1 MAKFE
6 RKVERQKS
14 EFTFSKKPPVKVFK
28 FDLKRTLT
36 LDGFRQTGN
45 QFYCLFFDFLIPSLI
60 VIPLL
65 MQFVDQFMAF
75 LIIGHGAI
83 TSLLIVVS
91 FYLYNKKKP
100 SIWGLLGR
108 YCFSCLMISAVS
120 FVILLFVLRKRFT

>member
-14 EFTFSKKPPVKVFK
+14 EFTFSKKPPVKVSKFK
-28 FDLKRTLT
+28 EFKENFNLRWI
-36 LDGFRQTGN
+36 QTDWKSI
-45 QFYCLFFDFLIPSLI
+45 LLLVFDFLIPSLI

-75 LIIGHGAI
+75 IIGHGAI

-120 FVILLFVLRKRFT
+120 FVILLFV

>member
-14 EFTFSKKPPVKVFK
+14 EFTFSKKPPVKVSKFK
-28 FDLKRTLT
+28 EVKENFN
-36 LDGFRQTGN
+36 FRWIPTDWKSI
-45 QFYCLFFDFLIPSLI
+45 LLLVFDFLIPSLI

-75 LIIGHGAI
+75 IIGHGAI

-120 FVILLFVLRKRFT
+120 FVILLFV

>member
-14 EFTFSKKPPVKVFK
+14 EFTFSKKPPVKVSKFK
-28 FDLKRTLT
+28 EFKENFN
-36 LDGFRQTGN
+36 FRWIPTDWKSI
-45 QFYCLFFDFLIPSLI
+45 LLLVFDFLIPRLI
-60 VIPLL
+60 LIPLL

-75 LIIGHGAI
+75 IIGHGAI

-120 FVILLFVLRKRFT
+120 FVILLFV

>member
-14 EFTFSKKPPVKVFK
+14 EFTFSKKPPAKVSKFK
-28 FDLKRTLT
+28 EFKENFN
-36 LDGFRQTGN
+36 FRWIPTDWKSI
-45 QFYCLFFDFLIPSLI
+45 LLLVFDFLIPSLI

-75 LIIGHGAI
+75 IIGHGAI

-120 FVILLFVLRKRFT
+120 FVILLFV

>member
-14 EFTFSKKPPVKVFK
+14 EFTFSKKTPVKVSKFK
-28 FDLKRTLT
+28 EFKENFKENFN
-36 LDGFRQTGN
+36 FRWIPTDWKSI
-45 QFYCLFFDFLIPSLI
+45 LLLVFDFLIPSLI

-75 LIIGHGAI
+75 IIGHGAI

-120 FVILLFVLRKRFT
+120 FVILLFV

>member
-14 EFTFSKKPPVKVFK
+14 EFTFSKKPPVKVSQFK
-28 FDLKRTLT
+28 EFKENFN
-36 LDGFRQTGN
+36 FRWIPTDWKSI
-45 QFYCLFFDFLIPSLI
+45 LLLVFDFLIPSLI

-65 MQFVDQFMAF
+65 MKFVDQFMAF
-75 LIIGHGAI
+75 IIGHGAI

-120 FVILLFVLRKRFT
+120 FVILLFV

>member
-14 EFTFSKKPPVKVFK
+14 EFTFSKKPSVKVSKFK
-28 FDLKRTLT
+28 EFKENFN
-36 LDGFRQTGN
+36 FRWIPTDWKSI
-45 QFYCLFFDFLIPSLI
+45 LLLVFDFLIPSLI

-75 LIIGHGAI
+75 IIGHGAI

-120 FVILLFVLRKRFT
+120 FVILLFV

>member
-1 MAKFE
+1 MARFE

-14 EFTFSKKPPVKVFK
+14 EFTFSKKPLVKVSKFK
-28 FDLKRTLT
+28 EFKENFNFKWIPTDWKSILL
-36 LDGFRQTGN
+36 LV
-45 QFYCLFFDFLIPSLI
+45 FDFLIPSLI

-65 MQFVDQFMAF
+65 MQYVDQFLAF
-75 LIIGHGAI
+75 IIGHGAF
-83 TSLLIVVS
+83 TSLLIVGS

-120 FVILLFVLRKRFT
+120 FVILLFV

>member
-1 MAKFE
+1 MEENTNTILQDFFCQFKEFKE
-6 RKVERQKS
+6 NFNFRWIPTDWKS
-14 EFTFSKKPPVKVFK
+14 ILLLV
-28 FDLKRTLT
+28 
-36 LDGFRQTGN
+36 
-45 QFYCLFFDFLIPSLI
+45 FDFLIPSLI

-65 MQFVDQFMAF
+65 MQFLDQFMAF
-75 LIIGHGAI
+75 IIGHGAI

-120 FVILLFVLRKRFT
+120 FVILLFV

>member
-14 EFTFSKKPPVKVFK
+14 EFTFSKKPPVKVSKFK
-28 FDLKRTLT
+28 ELKENFN
-36 LDGFRQTGN
+36 FRWIPTDWKSI
-45 QFYCLFFDFLIPSLI
+45 LLLVFDFLIPSLI

-75 LIIGHGAI
+75 IIGHGAI

-120 FVILLFVLRKRFT
+120 FVILLFV